1 MAQPPARLTTLLA
14 EAARLGLALDP
25 RAVER
30 FGRYLELL
38 VEWTPRAGL
47 TAVTDPDEVQRRH
60 FGESLALLHVL
71 RRAGAV
77 GSGGVSVVD
86 VGAGAGLPGLP
97 MRVVEPA
104 LRLTL
109 LESSARRCRFLR
121 RVVDDLALVDVQVV
135 QARAEEAGRDP
146 ALRGSFDLVVARA
159 VAPLSVLVEYALPLL
174 RRGGLLATP
183 KGSRAEDELAEAAT
197 AIATLGGSAEQSLPL
212 PLPPDAPPQRVLLVR
227 RSGELDD
234 RYPRRPGIPSR
245 RPLR

>member
-1 MAQPPARLTTLLA
+1 M
-14 EAARLGLALDP
+14 
-25 RAVER
+25 ER

-77 GSGGVSVVD
+77 GSGGGSVVD

-109 LESSARRCRFLR
+109 LESQR
-121 RVVDDLALVDVQVV
+121 
-135 QARAEEAGRDP
+135 P
-146 ALRGSFDLVVARA
+146 
-159 VAPLSVLVEYALPLL
+159 ALPLP
-174 RRGGLLATP
+174 AA
-183 KGSRAEDELAEAAT
+183 GSR
-197 AIATLGGSAEQSLPL
+197 
-212 PLPPDAPPQRVLLVR
+212 
-227 RSGELDD
+227 
-234 RYPRRPGIPSR
+234 
-245 RPLR
+245 